1 MGLGSIDSQMLK
13 SRFLLIVITL
23 IITRPSLAADPVS
36 PQDAY
41 LESKKSWASFEP
53 PGDDKFD
60 WLQLYSKEWLK
71 GEIITLY
78 SFVLEFDSDELGL
91 LKLDWDDVRQL
102 RSAGHVGLQLENLDD
117 EQDNIV
123 DAGKLVLFENQ
134 ALVVNQE
141 YTKSY
146 ARTRIISIAGP
157 GYSELELWKADFA
170 FGVNLQRGNSDIVG
184 AKLSLSSI
192 RRTTSSI
199 LRLDYHG
206 NYSRAEGVL
215 LTNNSRLRSNYDLYR
230 NARSFWRIYDAEI
243 LQDEF
248 KNIDGQFSLGTSFG
262 YKPIRN
268 SKTELELTGGIG
280 SQVTRYVSVE
290 PGESINNTSP
300 FITMGINYD
309 TEFNNWVDF
318 LIDYS
323 FQLVDQ
329 AKGQNTH
336 LFVTTL
342 STDIT
347 GDLELEIS
355 FVWDKVTNPQQ
366 NADGITPQEDDYKLV
381 FGISYEI

>member
-1 MGLGSIDSQMLK
+1 MSG
-13 SRFLLIVITL
+13 V
-23 IITRPSLAADPVS
+23 SLAADPVA
-36 PQDAY
+36 PQNAY
-41 LESKKSWASFEP
+41 LENKKSWASFEP
-53 PGDDKFD
+53 PGDDKYD
-60 WLQLYSKEWLK
+60 WVQLFSKEWLK

-91 LKLDWDDVRQL
+91 LKLDWDEVRQL
-102 RSAGHVGLQLENLDD
+102 RSAGHVGLQLENIDD

-123 DAGKLVLFENQ
+123 DVGKLVLFENQ
-134 ALVVNQE
+134 ALLINQG

-157 GYSELELWKADFA
+157 GYSELELWKADIA
-170 FGVNLQRGNSDIVG
+170 FGVNLQRGNSDLVG
-184 AKLSLSSI
+184 ANLSLSSI

-206 NYSRAEGVL
+206 NYSRAEGVQI
-215 LTNNSRLRSNYDLYR
+215 TNNNRLRSNYDLYR

-248 KNIDGQFSLGTSFG
+248 KNIDGQFSLATSFG

-268 SKTELELTGGIG
+268 KKTDLELTGGIG
-280 SQVTRYVSVE
+280 NQVTRYVSVE
-290 PGESINNTSP
+290 PGESIKNTSP
-300 FITMGINYD
+300 FITMGIKYD

-323 FQLVDQ
+323 LQLVDQ

-347 GDLELEIS
+347 GDLELEIT
-355 FVWDKVTNPQQ
+355 FVWDRVKNPQPDE
-366 NADGITPQEDDYKLV
+366 NGIPPKEDDYKLI
-381 FGISYEI
+381 FGISFEI